1 LNSWLSNF
9 GAKKIKLK
17 PFMKIVET
25 NANSS
30 NPQIRSEAMN
40 FYKECYKWLKEGLK
54 PLIADLKKQQLVM
67 ITLFNLIFN
76 RMIWIKHS
84 KR

>member
-17 PFMKIVET
+17 AFLKIVET

-40 FYKECYKWLKEGLK
+40 FYKECYKWLKDGLK
-54 PLIADLKKQQLVM
+54 PLIADLKK
-67 ITLFNLIFN
+67 
-76 RMIWIKHS
+76 
-84 KR
+84 